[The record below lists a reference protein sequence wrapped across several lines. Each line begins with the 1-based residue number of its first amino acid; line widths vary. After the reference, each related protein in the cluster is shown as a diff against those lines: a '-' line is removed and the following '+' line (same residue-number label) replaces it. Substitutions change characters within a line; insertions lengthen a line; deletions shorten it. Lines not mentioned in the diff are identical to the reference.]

1 MNPYPV
7 SPGWWFLLDDE
18 LPPGCD
24 AEIFER
30 DGICA
35 VQFEPFDFE
44 IVSSIASRSACICPH
59 CGRPIQVCDRCRK
72 ATPAQREEIRAATI
86 ERYLKERPLS

>member
-1 MNPYPV
+1 MSPYPV

-18 LPPGCD
+18 LPPGCN
-24 AEIFER
+24 AKIYER
-30 DGICA
+30 DGICV

-59 CGRPIQVCDRCRK
+59 CGRPIQVCDRCRN
-72 ATPAQREEIRAATI
+72 ATPAQIGEIHAATI
-86 ERYLKERPLS
+86 ERYMKERPLS